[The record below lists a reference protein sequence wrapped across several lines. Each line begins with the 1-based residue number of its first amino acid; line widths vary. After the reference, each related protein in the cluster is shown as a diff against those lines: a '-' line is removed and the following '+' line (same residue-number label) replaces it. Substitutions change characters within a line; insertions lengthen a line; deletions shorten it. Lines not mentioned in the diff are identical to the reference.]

1 MASASTSKD
10 SAKRSK
16 PKTAPSVKPDIA
28 SQVDS
33 ASSGSD
39 SESSSDAS
47 TDSESVDSDQD
58 LENVEPRRNKG
69 KETARKSIA
78 PAGSFEWVYSS
89 RSNVSS
95 TRLTSPL
102 LLSAS
107 TSLQRA

>member
-16 PKTAPSVKPDIA
+16 IKTAPSVKPDIA

-39 SESSSDAS
+39 SESGSDAS

-69 KETARKSIA
+69 KETAKKSIA
-78 PAGSFEWVYSS
+78 PAGSFEWVYSFS
-89 RSNVSS
+89 R
-95 TRLTSPL
+95 
-102 LLSAS
+102 
-107 TSLQRA
+107 